1 MVPLAAE
8 GVRVFTPDDC
18 VGMCPGS
25 LGLNEGVGRTLE
37 GLLGV
42 IVVLLVGLWA
52 VLWFG
57 KTGVRQDPWSAAG
70 LAALSTDTEM
80 RGLLKEVD
88 RGVNRKVEEW
98 EMRRVLERRGYMLG
112 VGEDGRYAVGVAVP
126 VGRSEV
132 LLRTDKK
139 QPKIGT
145 KGGKM
150 LTSAPFWLLRWQGVA
165 LTVSFFVSVV
175 VLLLY
180 YQNSWGDNSFRRFM
194 ASQGFGARFV
204 FAGIGVGLG
213 LMMHFFFRGKFCRS
227 QPVRMS
233 C

>member
-25 LGLNEGVGRTLE
+25 LGLDEGVGRTLE

-42 IVVLLVGLWA
+42 IVVLLVGLE
-52 VLWFG
+52 VELWFR
-57 KTGVRQDPWSAAG
+57 KTGVRQDPWSVAG

-88 RGVNRKVEEW
+88 RGVDRKVEEW
-98 EMRRVLERRGYMLG
+98 ETRRVLERRGYMLG
-112 VGEDGRYAVGVAVP
+112 VGEEGRYGVGVAVP

-132 LLRTDKK
+132 LLRTDEKE
-139 QPKIGT
+139 PKIGT

-150 LTSAPFWLLRWQGVA
+150 MTSAPFWLLRWQGVA

-180 YQNSWGDNSFRRFM
+180 YQNSWGDNSFGRFM

-213 LMMHFFFRGKFCRS
+213 LVMNVFFRGRFVS
-227 QPVRMS
+227 VNFVRMS